1 MQVRFGHT
9 SIEEGLD
16 HGMSDIIL
24 VVHVLLAIGLIGSV
38 LLQRSE
44 GGGLGI
50 GGGGS
55 GFVTGRGKVNILT
68 KITMSLAAAFMVTS
82 IVLSILAAGGNRTSS
97 IVDDIPAVAP
107 GASQGSDSSE
117 PSVPIE

>member
-1 MQVRFGHT
+1 MV
-9 SIEEGLD
+9 
-16 HGMSDIIL
+16 L
-24 VVHVLLAIGLIGSV
+24 VNSCALGSVHVPGSRSIGSGASDTSP
-38 LLQRSE
+38 RE
-44 GGGLGI
+44 I
-50 GGGGS
+50 
-55 GFVTGRGKVNILT
+55 NILT

>member
-1 MQVRFGHT
+1 
-9 SIEEGLD
+9 
-16 HGMSDIIL
+16 MSDIIL
-24 VVHVLLAIGLIGSV
+24 VVHVLLAVGLIGVV

-55 GFVTGRGKVNILT
+55 GFMTGRGKVSVLT
-68 KITMSLAAAFMVTS
+68 KVTMSLAAAFMVTS
-82 IVLSILAAGGNRTSS
+82 IVLSILAGGGSRPSS
-97 IVDDIPAVAP
+97 IIDDIPAVAP
-107 GASQGSDSSE
+107 GAGQGGESSE